1 MSGRLGMEIQPKNM
15 NETDK
20 AFAARTIKAYK
31 EIRPVVQLGDLYRL
45 VSPYDNKGVASL
57 MYTTP
62 EKDKAVFFAYKLSHF
77 INMTIPNVR
86 MHGLDTQKQYRL
98 TDLIATK
105 ENSPCSLHGKTIS
118 GEILMKEGIA
128 LKELLEKE
136 YSSIALK
143 LQEVP

>member
-1 MSGRLGMEIQPKNM
+1 MGAHVSAARNHQTGRSLPLKFRFDVAMSGRLGMEIQPKNM

-20 AFAARTIKAYK
+20 AFAARAIKAYK

-45 VSPYDNKGVASL
+45 ISPYDNKGVASL

-62 EKDKAVFFAYKLSHF
+62 EKDKVVFFAYKLSHF

-98 TDLIATK
+98 TDLTATK
-105 ENSPCSLHGKTIS
+105 ENSPCSLHGKQS
-118 GEILMKEGIA
+118 V
-128 LKELLEKE
+128 EKF
-136 YSSIALK
+136 
-143 LQEVP
+143 